1 MPTWLAGAV
10 VFFTSGAVLVLEILA
25 GRLLAPYVGV
35 RLETYTAVIGVVLAG
50 ISLGT
55 WLGGRMADRVDPRR
69 TLGPLMVAG
78 GGLAMLSPAAV
89 RAAGHPGV
97 GTADDIVGL
106 AVIGFF
112 LPAAVLSAVSPT
124 VVKLQLRDLD
134 ATGSVVGRLSAIG
147 TAGAILGTFVAGFVL
162 VAAAATTTVIIAVG
176 GSLVLAG
183 LLLWA
188 GLARPRPSAAA
199 LALTMVM
206 AAGAG
211 GLAAASSGPCD
222 VETRYHCARV
232 IPDPDRPGGR
242 SLWLDILRHS
252 YVDLND
258 PKHLELR
265 YSKIFADLIAA
276 TRPPA
281 APTGERPP
289 DALHVGGGGF
299 TMPRYLGAAYP
310 GSRHVVYEIDPGLVD
325 LARRRLGLV
334 TDPNLQVSVGD
345 ARLLMRRLPSTSQD
359 LALGDAFGDLAVPWH
374 LTTREFLTD
383 IHRLLRPGGV
393 YLLNL
398 IDNPP
403 LRFARAQL
411 ATMAVVFDHVT
422 VIAPPNLLAGEQG
435 GNFVLAASDAPFDAA
450 RLQAVIQA
458 RSGEEQVLTGADARE
473 FAADGRVLTDDYA
486 PVDQWLARTRRTA
499 ASTSR

>member
-1 MPTWLAGAV
+1 MPTWLASAV

-55 WLGGRMADRVDPRR
+55 WLGGRLADRVDPRR
-69 TLGPLMVAG
+69 TLGPLLVAG

-97 GTADDIVGL
+97 GTADDIIGL
-106 AVIGFF
+106 TVVGFF

-147 TAGAILGTFVAGFVL
+147 TAGAIVGTFVAGFVL
-162 VAAAATTTVIIAVG
+162 VAAAATTTVIVAVG

-188 GLARPRPSAAA
+188 GLARPRPSATA
-199 LALTMVM
+199 LALTLVVAVG
-206 AAGAG
+206 AA
-211 GLAAASSGPCD
+211 GLAAASDSPCD

-252 YVDLND
+252 YVDLDD

-276 TRPPA
+276 NGPPA
-281 APTGERPP
+281 APTGRRPP

-299 TMPRYLGAAYP
+299 TMPRYLSAAYP
-310 GSRHVVYEIDPGLVD
+310 GSRHVVYEIDPDLVD
-325 LARRRLGLV
+325 LARRKLGLV
-334 TDPNLQVSVGD
+334 TGPNLQVSIGD
-345 ARLLMRRLPSTSQD
+345 ARLLMRRLPSASQD

-383 IHRLLRPGGV
+383 VHRLLRPGGV

-422 VIAPPNLLAGEQG
+422 VIAPPTFLAGERG
-435 GNFVLAASDAPFDAA
+435 GNYVLAASDTPFDPA
-450 RLQAVIQA
+450 RLQALIQA
-458 RSGEEQVLTGADARE
+458 RGGEEEVLTGAAAVR
-473 FAADGRVLTDDYA
+473 FAAGGKVLTDDYA

-499 ASTSR
+499 ASSSR